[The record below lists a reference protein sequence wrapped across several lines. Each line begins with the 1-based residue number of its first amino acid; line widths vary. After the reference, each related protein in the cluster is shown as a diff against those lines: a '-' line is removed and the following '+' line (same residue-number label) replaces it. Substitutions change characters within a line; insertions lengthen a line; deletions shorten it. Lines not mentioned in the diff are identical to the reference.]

1 MMLNPKGKMH
11 FYYKDIKLYDDSDKD
26 LDVQMNEILERR
38 RQEAEME
45 SQLEE
50 TSFDVEDAD

>member
-1 MMLNPKGKMH
+1 
-11 FYYKDIKLYDDSDKD
+11 
-26 LDVQMNEILERR
+26 MNEILDRR

-50 TSFDVEDAD
+50 TSFDTEDAD